1 MADEIDHE
9 HEQDPVLDSDAL
21 ERSLDEALAGASKEI
36 APVTEAD
43 VSFYTRVLNACSD
56 GINTIDKQLEDIN
69 GQAQRLLESK
79 KKLTADRQRLATQRS
94 AARISMRYLEDSEAK
109 RQGSGS

>member
-1 MADEIDHE
+1 MADDINHE
-9 HEQDPVLDSDAL
+9 HEQELDSDAL
-21 ERSLDEALAGASKEI
+21 GRSLDEALAGASKEV
-36 APVTEAD
+36 APVAEAD

-79 KKLTADRQRLATQRS
+79 KKLIADRQRLATQRN
-94 AARISMRYLEDSEAK
+94 AARYSMRYLEDSEAK